1 MLPLPIVAVAPYP
14 SVPIW
19 LVRVIRG
26 WAGIAPGVPR
36 RCRFAAYC
44 SLILRV
50 GIALLTALWLAGR

>member
-1 MLPLPIVAVAPYP
+1 
-14 SVPIW
+14 VPIW
-19 LVRVIRG
+19 LVRVVRG